1 MLKPID
7 KSLKPKRSKKKP
19 TDNPREVVIA
29 KIFFLITL
37 VIAALLFSRLAAERP
52 VVKPP
57 KKKAVNVTVL
67 GTQIQKETAQAAGQ
81 TLDAAQKKAAILREE
96 VQNQLEQLL
105 TEKRGEIESSV
116 SAIIFDSTLK
126 PLIDRFNQ
134 LPPEQKEEVKQAIC
148 K

>member
-57 KKKAVNVTVL
+57 KKKPVNVTVL